1 MEQVGLVTKI
11 DGNMAEVEVKRMSAC
26 GHSCENCSGSCN
38 VPGVKVHLPNTLN
51 AKEGDY
57 VEIKVKTKSVLKY
70 TILIYMIPFVMLIL
84 GIFLGMYI
92 FQSIGIKSYEN
103 FSFLLGLVFL
113 TIAYIILKKIDKKV
127 EKDGELT
134 FEMTRKI

>member
-1 MEQVGLVTKI
+1 MEQVGFVTKI

-26 GHSCENCSGSCN
+26 GHNCENCSGSCN
-38 VPGVKVHLPNTLN
+38 APGVKVHMPNTLN

-57 VEIKVKTKSVLKY
+57 VEIKTKTKSVLKY

-84 GIFLGMYI
+84 GIVLGMYV
-92 FQSIGIKSYEN
+92 FKSIGIKSYEN
-103 FSFLLGLVFL
+103 FSFLLGLIFL
-113 TIAYIILKKIDKKV
+113 TIAYIILKRIDKKV
-127 EKDGELT
+127 EKDGELA

>member
-1 MEQVGLVTKI
+1 
-11 DGNMAEVEVKRMSAC
+11 
-26 GHSCENCSGSCN
+26 
-38 VPGVKVHLPNTLN
+38 
-51 AKEGDY
+51 
-57 VEIKVKTKSVLKY
+57 
-70 TILIYMIPFVMLIL
+70 
-84 GIFLGMYI
+84 MYI